1 MWQICWPSPWK
12 QYQLVAVDSVASAR
26 FKNYSVSSLRISL
39 PGTRPTTPPASATAN
54 PSPGAIAVT
63 PYHSYANIE
72 YVGGESRC
80 PAVAWPLSA
89 EEVADLDVPEG
100 ATGKDGT
107 FDYYRIGMPFVMKA
121 GARLC
126 HVYIANPDRLQRPA
140 PPAAH
145 YHDHFRLGYEEF
157 GLDSRHLEEAL
168 ARASHPTN
176 LLFGDSVRCK
186 EQP

>member
-1 MWQICWPSPWK
+1 MAG
-12 QYQLVAVDSVASAR
+12 QLALALEAIPLGSCR
-26 FKNYSVSSLRISL
+26 QRGISSLQRL
-39 PGTRPTTPPASATAN
+39 FRVHFADFT
-54 PSPGAIAVT
+54 
-63 PYHSYANIE
+63 SYANIE

-145 YHDHFRLGYEEF
+145 YRDHFRLGCEEF